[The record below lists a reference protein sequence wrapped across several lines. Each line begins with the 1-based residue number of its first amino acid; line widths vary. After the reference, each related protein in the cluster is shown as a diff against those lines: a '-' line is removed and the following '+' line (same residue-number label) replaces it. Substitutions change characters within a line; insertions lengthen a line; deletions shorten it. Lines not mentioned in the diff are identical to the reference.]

1 MKTRLKKN
9 YLLFSIVIL
18 LLLLVDVY
26 YLVDTQKGQINFQKH
41 LLMQQAET
49 SGSLI
54 EQTANNFESEI
65 NYILFSEDISN
76 IFSDNEI
83 KEDHYKKLEVFY
95 SKYHRLITSI
105 RIFDS
110 ENNVFSLYRNQ
121 KEEFIKDYYISQQQE
136 ELVSR
141 LKIVGENGSF
151 RYVLP
156 VFKDNQVYGNLELSV
171 NLVNYV
177 GSVLKNYKVEST
189 LWQWLVDSNGQVLL
203 NNCSDKP
210 FQFESMK
217 VITDSLTE
225 ASPGF
230 LRHHVSDGSK
240 SWPVL
245 TVFYPVHMVG
255 QDLGVAFSLNT
266 EVITQATVKRAIIMV
281 ILSLVLLAFII
292 LIFRQ
297 SLITSAR
304 ERQILIDAEK
314 SLRQVIDLLPIGIII
329 LNREKTIKTINQT
342 AISILNIRPME
353 NLIGQ
358 NISDRFLFPENYLEP
373 DLSDNAF
380 DSHHFIYYKKEGY
393 EVVILKKE
401 IPIHL
406 GGEENIVEAFIDVT
420 PIEKARKLEIAS
432 NNAKSEFLAK
442 MSHEIRTPMNG
453 IIGMAE
459 ALTRQELPPEQTEQV
474 SIIRKSAE
482 LLMTILNDILDYS
495 KIEAGKM
502 MVEDIPFKL
511 REEINWA
518 LDLYSVMASEKGI
531 ELTADV
537 APNANENLIGD
548 PFKLRQILSN
558 LLTNAIKFT
567 PAGRILLS
575 VRKVEDYS
583 GNITLSFTVE
593 DTGIGI
599 PPDKIKHIF
608 GSFSQ
613 ADGSTTRKYGGTGLG
628 TTIAKQLVELLNG
641 EISVES
647 PSSISTSS
655 RYPGTKFA
663 FTVEV
668 YTNDPLQKKYDF
680 SSVTD
685 YSLIRAL
692 VVTNEADNEKVLLD
706 TLKNIG
712 IKYDVFS
719 DRTGLVEHLKREK
732 ENGPHMIILLDTNFQ
747 NGFGLAKKLQESDL
761 GERYLILLISARDK
775 QGNFIRCR
783 QSGIDHY
790 LVKPFDPSEIF
801 DIIQNR
807 FTSIDSHKVSKP
819 ILTSFRKNISILL
832 AEDNHV
838 NQVVAQTIFK
848 SLGFEISVVA
858 NGIEAVDAANHHN
871 FDIIFM
877 DVMMPEMD
885 GLQATH
891 EIRKAGYKGYI
902 VAMTASAGRED
913 RSRALDAGMNDY
925 VTKPVRLD
933 AVKTILIR
941 YFSE

>member
-1 MKTRLKKN
+1 MRKHLKKN
-9 YLLFSIVIL
+9 YLFFSIVIL
-18 LLLLVDVY
+18 LLILVDLY
-26 YLVDTQKGQINFQKH
+26 YLVDTQSEQINFQKH

-54 EQTANNFESEI
+54 EQTGNNFESEI

-76 IFSDNEI
+76 IFRDKEI
-83 KEDHYKKLEVFY
+83 NEDHYKKLEVFY
-95 SKYHRLITSI
+95 SKYYRLITGI

-110 ENNVFSLYRNQ
+110 KNNVFSLYRNQ

-141 LKIVGENGSF
+141 LKIIGENGTY
-151 RYVLP
+151 RYLLP
-156 VFKDNQVYGNLELSV
+156 VFKDNQVYGNLEVSV

-177 GSVLKNYKVEST
+177 GSVLKNYKVETT
-189 LWQWLVDSNGQVLL
+189 LWQWLVDANGQVLM
-203 NNCSDKP
+203 NNHSDKP
-210 FQFESMK
+210 FQFESLK
-217 VITDSLTE
+217 VITDSLAL

-230 LRHHVSDGSK
+230 LRHKVSDGSK

-245 TVFYPVHMVG
+245 TVFYPVHILE
-255 QDLGVAFSLNT
+255 QDLGIAFSLNT
-266 EVITQATVKRAIIMV
+266 DVIIQSTIKRTIIMV
-281 ILSLVLLAFII
+281 LFSLIILAFMI

-297 SLITSAR
+297 SLVTSAR
-304 ERQILIDAEK
+304 EKKILIDSEK

-329 LNREKTIKTINQT
+329 LNKEKTIKTINQT
-342 AISILNIRPME
+342 AINILNIRPME

-401 IPIHL
+401 IPIQL

-459 ALTRQELPPEQTEQV
+459 ALTRQELPAEQSEQV

-502 MVEDIPFKL
+502 MVEDIPFRL

-518 LDLYSVMASEKGI
+518 LELYRVMAAEKGI
-531 ELTADV
+531 DLTADV
-537 APNANENLIGD
+537 ASNVNENLIGD

-567 PAGRILLS
+567 PSGKILVT

-583 GNITLSFTVE
+583 GNITLSFAVE

-655 RYPGTKFA
+655 RFPGAKFA
-663 FTVEV
+663 FTIEV
-668 YTNDPLQKKYDF
+668 FINDPLQKKYNF
-680 SSVTD
+680 STVTD
-685 YSLIRAL
+685 YSQIRAL
-692 VVTNEADNEKVLLD
+692 VVTNESENEKVLFD

-712 IKYDVFS
+712 AKYTVFS
-719 DRTGLVEHLKREK
+719 DRTGLVEQLKHEK
-732 ENGPHMIILLDTNFQ
+732 ENGPHLIILLDTNFQ
-747 NGFGLAKKLQESDL
+747 NGFSLAKKLQESAL
-761 GERYLILLISARDK
+761 WEQYLILLISARDK

-807 FTSIDSHKVSKP
+807 FTSIDSHSIAKP

-838 NQVVAQTIFK
+838 NQIVAQTIFK

-858 NGIEAVDAANHHN
+858 NGLEAVEAATHN
-871 FDIIFM
+871 YDIIFM

-913 RSRALDAGMNDY
+913 RTRALEAGMNDY
-925 VTKPVRLD
+925 VTKPVKLD

>member
-1 MKTRLKKN
+1 MKNRLKKN
-9 YLLFSIVIL
+9 YFFFGIVIL
-18 LLLLVDVY
+18 LLILVDVY
-26 YLVDTQKGQINFQKH
+26 YLVDTQSEQINFQKH

-54 EQTANNFESEI
+54 ERTGNNFESEI

-76 IFSDNEI
+76 IFAE
-83 KEDHYKKLEVFY
+83 KELNAEHYKKLEVFY

-110 ENNVFSLYRNQ
+110 KNNVFSLYRNQ

-141 LKIVGENGSF
+141 LKVVGENGTY

-156 VFKDNQVYGNLELSV
+156 VFKDNKVYGNLEVSV

-177 GSVLKNYKVEST
+177 GSVLKNYKVETT

-203 NNCSDKP
+203 NNYSDKP
-210 FQFESMK
+210 FQIESLK
-217 VITDSLTE
+217 VITDSLAE
-225 ASPGF
+225 ASAGY
-230 LRHHVSDGSK
+230 LRHKVSDGSR

-245 TVFYPVHMVG
+245 TVFYPVHMLG
-255 QDLGVAFSLNT
+255 QDLGIAFSLDT
-266 EVITQATVKRAIIMV
+266 DVITQSTVKRAIIMV
-281 ILSLVLLAFII
+281 ALSLVIMAFII

-297 SLITSAR
+297 SLINSAR
-304 ERQILIDAEK
+304 ERKILIDSEK

-329 LNREKTIKTINQT
+329 LNKEKTIKTINQT
-342 AISILNIRPME
+342 AISILNIRPLE

-401 IPIHL
+401 IPIL
-406 GGEENIVEAFIDVT
+406 LDGEENIVEAFIDVT

-459 ALTRQELPPEQTEQV
+459 ALSRQELPPEQSEQV

-518 LDLYSVMASEKGI
+518 LELYRIMASEKGI
-531 ELTADV
+531 DLTADV

-567 PAGRILLS
+567 PSGRILLT

-647 PSSISTSS
+647 PSSISSS
-655 RYPGTKFA
+655 NRYPGTKFA
-663 FTVEV
+663 FTIEV
-668 YTNDPLQKKYDF
+668 YTNEPLQKKYDF
-680 SSVTD
+680 SAVTD
-685 YSLIRAL
+685 YSMIRAL
-692 VVTNEADNEKVLLD
+692 VVTNEPDNEKVLLD

-712 IKYDVFS
+712 MKYSVFS
-719 DRTGLVEHLKREK
+719 DRTGLIELLKHEK
-732 ENGPHMIILLDTNFQ
+732 QNGPHLIILLDTNFQ

-761 GERYLILLISARDK
+761 WERYLILLISARDK
-775 QGNFIRCR
+775 QGNYIRCR

-790 LVKPFDPSEIF
+790 LIKPFDPSEIF

-807 FTSIDSHKVSKP
+807 FTSIDSHKVAKP

-848 SLGFEISVVA
+848 SLGFEIKVVT
-858 NGIEAVDAANHHN
+858 NGIEAVEAAAHN
-871 FDIIFM
+871 YDIIFM

-885 GLQATH
+885 GMQATH

-913 RSRALDAGMNDY
+913 RTRALDAGMNDY
-925 VTKPVRLD
+925 ITKPVRLD
-933 AVKTILIR
+933 AIKTILIR

>member
-1 MKTRLKKN
+1 MKNRLKKN
-9 YLLFSIVIL
+9 YLFFSIVIL
-18 LLLLVDVY
+18 LLILVDVY
-26 YLVDTQKGQINFQKH
+26 YLVDTQSEQINFQKH

-76 IFSDNEI
+76 IFSE
-83 KEDHYKKLEVFY
+83 KELKEEHYKKLEVFY

-110 ENNVFSLYRNQ
+110 KNNVFSLYRNQ

-141 LKIVGENGSF
+141 LKIAGENGIY

-156 VFKDNQVYGNLELSV
+156 VFKDNQVYGNLEVSV

-177 GSVLKNYKVEST
+177 GSVLKNYKVETT
-189 LWQWLVDSNGQVLL
+189 LWQWLVDANGQVLL
-203 NNCSDKP
+203 NNYSDKP
-210 FQFESMK
+210 FQFESLN
-217 VITDSLTE
+217 VITDSLAE

-230 LRHHVSDGSK
+230 LRHNVSDGSK
-240 SWPVL
+240 TWRVL
-245 TVFYPVHMVG
+245 SVFYPVHMLG
-255 QDLGVAFSLNT
+255 QDLGIAFSLNT
-266 EVITQATVKRAIIMV
+266 DVITQSTVKRAIIMV
-281 ILSLVLLAFII
+281 VLSLVILAFII

-297 SLITSAR
+297 SLINSAR
-304 ERQILIDAEK
+304 ERKILIDSEK

-329 LNREKTIKTINQT
+329 LSKDKTIKTINQT
-342 AISILNIRPME
+342 AINILNIRPLE

-401 IPIHL
+401 IPIIL

-459 ALTRQELPPEQTEQV
+459 ALTRQELAPEQSEQV

-502 MVEDIPFKL
+502 MVEDIPFNL

-518 LDLYSVMASEKGI
+518 LDLYRIMASEKGI
-531 ELTADV
+531 DLTADV
-537 APNANENLIGD
+537 APNVNENLIGD

-567 PAGRILLS
+567 PSGRILLT

-583 GNITLSFTVE
+583 GNITLSFAVE

-647 PSSISTSS
+647 PSSISTSN

-663 FTVEV
+663 FTIEV
-668 YTNDPLQKKYDF
+668 YTNDPLQKKYNFTD
-680 SSVTD
+680 VTD
-685 YSLIRAL
+685 YSQIRAL
-692 VVTNEADNEKVLLD
+692 VVTNEPDNEKVLLD

-712 IKYDVFS
+712 IKYSVFS
-719 DRTGLVEHLKREK
+719 DRTGLVELLKHEK

-747 NGFGLAKKLQESDL
+747 NGFGLAKKLQESNLSDL
-761 GERYLILLISARDK
+761 YLILLISSRDK

-790 LVKPFDPSEIF
+790 LIKPFDPSEVF

-807 FTSIDSHKVSKP
+807 FTSIDFHNVTKP

-838 NQVVAQTIFK
+838 NQIVAQTIFK
-848 SLGFEISVVA
+848 SLGFEIKVVT
-858 NGIEAVDAANHHN
+858 NGIEAVEAATHN
-871 FDIIFM
+871 YDIIFM

-885 GLQATH
+885 GLHATH

-913 RSRALDAGMNDY
+913 RTRALEAGMNDY
-925 VTKPVRLD
+925 ITKPVRLD